1 MPFIVRAALTL
12 ALLVCI
18 PTAHAQISLKELR
31 GRIDIIISGAYNQ
44 ATVQFPCKIGTTG
57 KIEMAKWQSIDKCL
71 NSAAE
76 RVDWQGI
83 TRQLEL
89 LHESLPAISI
99 AELEAEVDSSLTA
112 HSITFDKIFEI
123 KNTKANIPL
132 TNSLLKFL
140 PPDSLYKMPVIDK
153 SGKTIGNFVGIYAF
167 ERAGGL
173 ASANVYRL
181 MLFQYVDL
189 KGNVT
194 SPGEKLLLDSY
205 GIAWKY
211 VSPQRGFRLPPGRIV
226 IKR

>member
-1 MPFIVRAALTL
+1 MPFIARTALTL

-18 PTAHAQISLKELR
+18 PPAKAQISLKELR
-31 GRIDIIISGAYNQ
+31 GRIDVIIADAYSQ
-44 ATVQFPCKIGTTG
+44 ASQQFPCKIGTVG
-57 KIEMAKWQSIDKCL
+57 NLDMAKWQSIDKCL

-89 LHESLPAISI
+89 LHESLPAITI
-99 AELEAEVDSSLTA
+99 AELEAEIDSSLTA
-112 HSITFDKIFEI
+112 HAITFKNLFEI
-123 KNTKANIPL
+123 KNTKAQIPL

-140 PPDSLYKMPVIDK
+140 PPDSLYKLPVIDK
-153 SGKTIGNFVGIYAF
+153 SGKTIGSFVGVYSF
-167 ERAGGL
+167 ERMGGL
-173 ASANVYRL
+173 ASANIYRL
-181 MLFQYVDL
+181 TLFQYVDL

-211 VSPQRGFRLPPGRIV
+211 VSPQRGFRFPADRVV